1 MQIKTIISA
10 NNRNRKVNDK
20 IIKHIHRGER
30 KAFRQ
35 IFDHFFNAL
44 AAFGYK
50 YVNNIEIAEDL
61 VQESLISFWEKRL
74 DFENI
79 PTVKSFLYTT
89 VRNKAL
95 NYIKH
100 EQVKKK
106 HEPSLQYA
114 MESEQYFS
122 AHVIEEEVF
131 NSLHTQINE
140 LPKAAKEIMLLAL
153 NGLKNSEIAEELN
166 ISINTVKTQK
176 KIGYSKIKDKLS
188 PMMRML
194 IFVVLIS

>member
-1 MQIKTIISA
+1 MKD
-10 NNRNRKVNDK
+10 KV
-20 IIKHIHRGER
+20 IKHIHRGDR

-35 IFDHFFNAL
+35 VFDHFFNAL

-50 YVNNIEIAEDL
+50 YVNDIEIAEDL
-61 VQESLISFWEKRL
+61 VQESMISFWEKRQ

-79 PTVKSFLYTT
+79 AAVKSFLYTS

-95 NYIKH
+95 NHIKH

-114 MESEQYFS
+114 MESDQYFS

-131 NSLHTQINE
+131 NSLYVEINE
-140 LPKAAKEIMLLAL
+140 LPKAARAIMLLAL
-153 NGLKNSEIAEELN
+153 NGLKNPEIAEELG
-166 ISINTVKTQK
+166 ISVNTVKTQK
-176 KIGYSKIKDKLS
+176 KIGYSKIKEKLE
-188 PMMRML
+188 PMLSLLLL
-194 IFVVLIS
+194 ILINT